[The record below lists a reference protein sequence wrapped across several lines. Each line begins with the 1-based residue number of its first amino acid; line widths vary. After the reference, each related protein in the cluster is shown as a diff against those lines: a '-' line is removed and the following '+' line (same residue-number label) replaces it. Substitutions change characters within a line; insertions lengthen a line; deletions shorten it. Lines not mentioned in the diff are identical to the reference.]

1 MARGRG
7 LSGMTVVPGTLGM
20 KHMVNSDISAMG
32 KGEQIAESGAPEASK
47 TRLRPPAPLGQR

>member
-1 MARGRG
+1 
-7 LSGMTVVPGTLGM
+7 MTVVPGTLGM